1 MGGWWGGEGV
11 GEAFGD
17 GDGDGEAR
25 AAEGRRGIRKGR
37 GPHRRPW
44 TLVRRTGPPR
54 TSRAAPGGRT
64 GRAARGG
71 GPARARPPP
80 ARRASRAWGR
90 DGTTPGG
97 LSAEGSNRGVASPI
111 TTTHLLQKR
120 RTATQS
126 GNFCREKGGGTRAGA
141 HRRVGRRR
149 RMDRSHE
156 DDVRVLVDEVLR
168 GVSTRAHR
176 PGAVV
181 GAHGDAPS
189 SRHG

>member
-1 MGGWWGGEGV
+1 MRGRGLGD
-11 GEAFGD
+11 AFGD

-25 AAEGRRGIRKGR
+25 AAEGRRGEEGERPAPSPVDSR
-37 GPHRRPW
+37 SPHRTTTHFTRGSG
-44 TLVRRTGPPR
+44 RSHR
-54 TSRAAPGGRT
+54 TSCARWWSSTRSPSACASRVTRVGT
-64 GRAARGG
+64 GRDD
-71 GPARARPPP
+71 
-80 ARRASRAWGR
+80 AWGTQR
-90 DGTTPGG
+90 RRFTV
-97 LSAEGSNRGVASPI
+97 RGVASPI